1 MVAEEREGLR
11 KIRRLRFWLWT
22 LLLAFIPLVWLVT
35 SFTESRSV
43 MMGILIV
50 WAAAVVHFAARAAFS
65 KCPRCRNYYHATAG
79 TPSFWN
85 LLARRC
91 THCGLPLRSDRVM
104 YPGMT

>member
-35 SFTESRSV
+35 IFTESRSV
-43 MMGILIV
+43 MMVILIV

-85 LLARRC
+85 LLAQRC

>member
-11 KIRRLRFWLWT
+11 KIRRLRFCLWT
-22 LLLAFIPLVWLVT
+22 LILAFVPLIWLAT
-35 SFTESRSV
+35 RFTHSRAL
-43 MMGILIV
+43 ITPIIIV
-50 WAAAVVHFAARAAFS
+50 WVAGVVHFAARAAFS
-65 KCPRCRNYYHATAG
+65 HCPRCRNYFHAPAG

-85 LLARRC
+85 LLARHC

>member
-1 MVAEEREGLR
+1 MVVEEREGLR
-11 KIRRLRFWLWT
+11 KIRRLRRWLWA
-22 LLLAFIPLVWLVT
+22 LLLAFIPLIWLT
-35 SFTESRSV
+35 TRFTQSRWV
-43 MMGILIV
+43 MMAILIV
-50 WAAAVVHFAARAAFS
+50 WVAAAVRCAARAAFS
-65 KCPRCRNYYHATAG
+65 HCPRCRNYFHATAG